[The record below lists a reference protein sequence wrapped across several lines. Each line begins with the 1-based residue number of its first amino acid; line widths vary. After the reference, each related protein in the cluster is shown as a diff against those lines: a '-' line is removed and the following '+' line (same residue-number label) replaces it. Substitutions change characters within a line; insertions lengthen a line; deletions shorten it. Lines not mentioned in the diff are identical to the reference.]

1 MKLKRFL
8 SLAVAM
14 AMVFSIVP
22 AFGLTA
28 SAAVGDTVTIGG
40 IDYSIVGE
48 NLVPNGTFE
57 ENADGWHTWDGS
69 KLGDLVGV
77 SVSSEKAHSGS
88 QSLKVTESGGS
99 NDKKGNFIA
108 HFSLGDNVAAGDKY
122 VLSLW
127 INNVTGL
134 TLTTGLGNTEGS
146 NQVDID
152 CGGLGNGGED
162 PISCNISGLTAD
174 SWNKVTYVLTAK
186 EDSKFAEV
194 FGRWALNAYID
205 DVELYKVEQ
214 VSTAKAA
221 GEKVVV
227 EDIEFEV
234 VDGTNLIT
242 NGSFENAEGNF
253 DTTGWLSQKS
263 NADIPNPQTAGDDH
277 FIAGNTYGF
286 YFMGTKHKLGEK
298 YNRWGDFNGPRIGNP
313 TDGNWYFM
321 SQWDD
326 GFEGLCAVKRSF
338 ALESGKNYVFMYDI
352 KSNKGN
358 FNASTVYVST
368 SLAANTGTAAG
379 EITEDWKTV
388 SYFVQATDTVNTL
401 WFNAYGMQKN
411 GTCLD
416 NFRLYEVKL
425 PPVSTEGT
433 VKKAFKEQLS
443 LPLGTKTDLTLPTSV
458 TDIVGTELTVDW
470 TSSNTEVMANDGTV
484 TNPEQPVTLTMTPST
499 TILGDTTVTGEAET
513 ITVFPTSR
521 KGGEYR
527 TESAVYTLGEENLV
541 EAANVAA
548 SFEKDGA
555 WDIAGWKSHTN
566 QNTNVPI
573 DVTEDW
579 GYAIPDG
586 QHAYGSMYNDDLGQN
601 YCTIYTLFP
610 VMAGTN
616 YISFYA
622 RLGIANDAQVYTF
635 FTTDNSNVINA
646 VPAGA
651 KKYTLTNEWVRQE
664 AIVEAETDGY
674 VAFLAFSLNPNRH
687 GTAPGVLFD
696 DFEVYAA
703 TEDIDASATVTVNY
717 YIGSVA
723 EENLYKSVPVKVLKG
738 NAASFDAV
746 EVLKDGT
753 FYTTDAVSYED
764 VQENAGYDVVLTAVE
779 NRITASTTF
788 SWNFR
793 NNSRMTGFGGD
804 HGDIKSDSNI
814 LTIGWNDPR
823 GGVIAFDIKPESGKA
838 FGNAELKM
846 NVPYFGGGD
855 PTLYAV
861 DSSYLNSDNY
871 SLNYDGSALTYNDAA
886 NTTPKIV
893 ADMGGYA
900 IGTITGGGD
909 QSVTF
914 DLGEYFTKFPS
925 ADKVLIIAL
934 ATSGQIYGYGNDAEK
949 FGTMV
954 PSLAY
959 ESMYTALGVQI
970 EDGAQVRIGGGIDAD
985 GKIDV
990 LEESGLR
997 FAATVNGTDSM
1008 VADMVSGY
1016 IDDDNN
1022 YGILIYPSDVTITD
1036 FNAETDKFVAI
1047 PAQVFQDAEKTKFTA
1062 ALTNL
1067 KVENYNRMFTAKP
1080 YVKKDGVYYTDDNK
1094 TERSVY
1100 QVAAGLLTD
1109 EAASGLLTENTV
1121 NVLNAYLNQVGV
1133 RLTYAADG
1141 AIGIR
1146 TEGVGAYT
1154 GVEFFTVASDGAD
1167 GVYTVTLTAKGNATF
1182 KNFWNEY
1189 VRVNNN
1195 HTQVVNGIG
1204 ENAAIS
1210 EDGKTLT
1217 FTFTPGNVK

>member
-1 MKLKRFL
+1 
-8 SLAVAM
+8 M

-28 SAAVGDTVTIGG
+28 SAENQTIT
-40 IDYSIVGE
+40 
-48 NLVPNGTFE
+48 L
-57 ENADGWHTWDGS
+57 
-69 KLGDLVGV
+69 
-77 SVSSEKAHSGS
+77 
-88 QSLKVTESGGS
+88 
-99 NDKKGNFIA
+99 
-108 HFSLGDNVAAGDKY
+108 
-122 VLSLW
+122 
-127 INNVTGL
+127 NVTDDAFVQAMYYEGGTTNPITGESKIL
-134 TLTTGLGNTEGS
+134 DADSNTGSEGYLTAQGSGWGNYRNFYLQFEAQNINPKLIVSAKLKMVKAKKDDSVGCSINYYAIDTTFDENTLTWNNAPAEGAWLGWADLND
-146 NQVDID
+146 VDMDGI
-152 CGGLGNGGED
+152 
-162 PISCNISGLTAD
+162 
-174 SWNKVTYVLTAK
+174 
-186 EDSKFAEV
+186 
-194 FGRWALNAYID
+194 
-205 DVELYKVEQ
+205 VELDVTDYVKSKVSAEKTTPIGIKIAFRNKDQ
-214 VSTAKAA
+214 FYAYSKEGDSTKGAA
-221 GEKVVV
+221 
-227 EDIEFEV
+227 IEIV
-234 VDGTNLIT
+234 MASALADVTVNYVDGTEIVKTYTVKDRKVDSPFTPYAEDYCVDKDEKYLYTVGAKETVNVNATDNVINIPVTKYKQIDSVNLVT
-242 NGSFENAEGNF
+242 NGSFEDDSAFTDGISGWTTFENNALSDARYSFTNDASDAATAIETKNCTGNS
-253 DTTGWLSQKS
+253 DEETLKNTVSGLTAGNDYYAAIDNKGTTGERQFEWFSVKNNGTETRKPVGEFMNFS
-263 NADIPNPQTAGDDH
+263 KDSFVTTGCVITMGENENE
-277 FIAGNTYGF
+277 IA
-286 YFMGTKHKLGEK
+286 
-298 YNRWGDFNGPRIGNP
+298 
-313 TDGNWYFM
+313 
-321 SQWDD
+321 
-326 GFEGLCAVKRSF
+326 FEGTYFQDSHPIIDNFCVYKIK
-338 ALESGKNYVFMYDI
+338 ALE
-352 KSNKGN
+352 
-358 FNASTVYVST
+358 VST
-368 SLAANTGTAAG
+368 PATAQDAVNSVKAPDSIVKGTGSLNL
-379 EITEDWKTV
+379 EKTV
-388 SYFVQATDTVNTL
+388 SDGVTMFTVLWQSDNTDVI
-401 WFNAYGMQKN
+401 
-411 GTCLD
+411 
-416 NFRLYEVKL
+416 
-425 PPVSTEGT
+425 STDG
-433 VKKAFKEQLS
+433 VCNS
-443 LPLGTKTDLTLPTSV
+443 TDR
-458 TDIVGTELTVDW
+458 IEK
-470 TSSNTEVMANDGTV
+470 
-484 TNPEQPVTLTMTPST
+484 VTLQP
-499 TILGDTTVTGEAET
+499 TVMLENEVYYGAKTVV
-513 ITVFPTSR
+513 TVFPESLSVGDSMESNSVTYKVAGIVPEFDYDWVKRDSADGSTKTSDVVT
-521 KGGEYR
+521 
-527 TESAVYTLGEENLV
+527 TEVNG
-541 EAANVAA
+541 
-548 SFEKDGA
+548 F
-555 WDIAGWKSHTN
+555 
-566 QNTNVPI
+566 
-573 DVTEDW
+573 
-579 GYAIPDG
+579 
-586 QHAYGSMYNDDLGQN
+586 
-601 YCTIYTLFP
+601 
-610 VMAGTN
+610 
-616 YISFYA
+616 
-622 RLGIANDAQVYTF
+622 
-635 FTTDNSNVINA
+635 
-646 VPAGA
+646 
-651 KKYTLTNEWVRQE
+651 KYTVFPALGGMSGNNTR
-664 AIVEAETDGY
+664 
-674 VAFLAFSLNPNRH
+674 
-687 GTAPGVLFD
+687 
-696 DFEVYAA
+696 
-703 TEDIDASATVTVNY
+703 
-717 YIGSVA
+717 GSVA
-723 EENLYKSVPVKVLKG
+723 ITPGKTYMFRFYYGGLAFGGDESTDKFNKIFTTAGQYNDENPIDYVSGSATRRSAHTTANEWEKIESIFTASENANYLAFVYSWLDSGLMIGDVQLYELEEDTEANATITINYYYDDAKTELYKSVKKTFTKG
-738 NAASFDAV
+738 NTFSFDAV

-764 VQENAGYDVVLTAVE
+764 VQENAEYDVVLTAVE

-788 SWNFR
+788 SWNFK
-793 NNSRMTGFGGD
+793 NNSRLTGFGGD
-804 HGDIKSDSNI
+804 HGDIKSDTNI

-871 SLNYDGSALTYNDAA
+871 SLNYDGSALTFNDAA

-914 DLGEYFTKFPS
+914 DLGEYFTKFPT

-954 PSLAY
+954 PSLTY

-985 GKIDV
+985 GKVDV

-1109 EAASGLLTENTV
+1109 EAASGSLTENTV

-1141 AIGIR
+1141 TIGIR

-1167 GVYTVTLTAKGNATF
+1167 GVYTITLTAKGNATF